1 MDNVKQF
8 TTNHYITKA
17 TILEVGEEVWQKM
30 REWVDESGF
39 KCLEFDYAEFE
50 DCMVRW
56 YSGVHCIVIGGQW
69 EFCYYSNGYDTS
81 YKEEFTA
88 QDILSLLN
96 IKQDEK
102 ENVQAQQ
109 FKAMK
114 FRVKD
119 KEHSEHIQK
128 WLFEQGYTHCG
139 GMTPCRDATHLFTY
153 TDGCIT
159 KLTDGDDNWFAK
171 REEHQEMSFTY
182 TEHTSYTYECVPV
195 QPVKPVVKLIEIGGK
210 QYKEEDIL
218 AILNSGFVNI
228 SAVEGEEE

>member
-1 MDNVKQF
+1 MNNVKQF
-8 TTNHYITKA
+8 TSNHYITKV

-30 REWVDESGF
+30 REWADENGF
-39 KCLEFDYAEFE
+39 KCLERGYASFDDIHYWEGCHVSTCGKLCFSS
-50 DCMVRW
+50 DTRRK
-56 YSGVHCIVIGGQW
+56 YS
-69 EFCYYSNGYDTS
+69 
-81 YKEEFTA
+81 EEFTA

-102 ENVQAQQ
+102 ENVQAQQQ

-128 WLFEQGYTHCG
+128 WLFEQGYKWYNG
-139 GMTPCRDATHLFTY
+139 GAKVQH
-153 TDGCIT
+153 TDSDY
-159 KLTDGDDNWFAK
+159 LTTTDDFEICWTQSSSFDIN
-171 REEHQEMSFTY
+171 ESQEMSFTY